1 MAASN
6 VQGTEPR
13 VDELNQP
20 AGQGAPGADDADA
33 EAEEEQGAT
42 MTLVEHLEELRR
54 RLFYS
59 AIAVAVLSVLG
70 FIFWNP
76 ILSFLT
82 APLPNVVDR
91 ILGPGKH
98 ADTPK
103 LILTSIGGPFLVSLK
118 IALATG
124 IVAASPILL
133 YQLWAFISPALT
145 RRERKYALPF
155 TALGVALFSIG
166 LALGY
171 VVLRYP
177 VNWLVNF
184 GSNQFILLPNADDYL
199 TFVAYFLLIFGV
211 VFELPLVLTFLGV
224 LGIINSRVLR
234 AKRVYILFGLWVAAT
249 FVTPGADPYSPIIV
263 GAALT
268 VLFELSIILL
278 RILKK

>member
-1 MAASN
+1 MAAGN

-13 VDELNQP
+13 VGELDPLGGHP
-20 AGQGAPGADDADA
+20 APETGADEED
-33 EAEEEQGAT
+33 EEEQGAT

-59 AIAVAVLSVLG
+59 AIAVAVFSVLG

-91 ILGPGKH
+91 IVPGGK
-98 ADTPK
+98 ASGTPR
-103 LILTSIGGPFLVSLK
+103 LIETHIGGPFLVSLK

-124 IVAASPILL
+124 IIIAMPVLL

-155 TALGVALFSIG
+155 TLLGVVLFVVG

-184 GSNQFILLPNADDYL
+184 GSNQFILLPSADDYL
-199 TFVAYFLLIFGV
+199 TFVAYFLLIFGL
-211 VFELPLVLTFLGV
+211 VFELPLVITFLGM
-224 LGIINSRVLR
+224 LGVINSHMLR

>member
-6 VQGTEPR
+6 VQGGEPR
-13 VDELNQP
+13 VDELDA
-20 AGQGAPGADDADA
+20 AGAEQGG
-33 EAEEEQGAT
+33 EEEEEQGAT
-42 MTLVEHLEELRR
+42 MTLIEHLEELRR

-59 AIAVAVLSVLG
+59 AIAVAVFSVLG
-70 FIFWNP
+70 FIFWDP
-76 ILSFLT
+76 ILRFLT

-98 ADTPK
+98 PGAPS
-103 LILTSIGGPFLVSLK
+103 LIETHIGGPFLVSLK

-124 IVAASPILL
+124 IVVASPILL

-155 TALGVALFSIG
+155 TVLGVVLFVAG

-184 GSNQFILLPNADDYL
+184 GSDQFILLPSADDYL
-199 TFVAYFLLIFGV
+199 TFVAYFLLIFGL
-211 VFELPLVLTFLGV
+211 VFELPLVLTFLGM
-224 LGIINSRVLR
+224 LGVINSRVLR

-249 FVTPGADPYSPIIV
+249 FVTPGADPYSPLIV

-268 VLFELSIILL
+268 ILFEFSIILL
-278 RILKK
+278 RIMKK

>member
-1 MAASN
+1 MTASN
-6 VQGTEPR
+6 VRGEVPR
-13 VDELNQP
+13 VDELDAP
-20 AGQGAPGADDADA
+20 AGQNAPGASGQEPEHED
-33 EAEEEQGAT
+33 EQGGT

-59 AIAVAVLSVLG
+59 AVAVAIFSVLG
-70 FIFWNP
+70 FIFWDP
-76 ILSFLT
+76 ILHILT

-91 ILGPGKH
+91 IVPGGT
-98 ADTPK
+98 ATSTPR
-103 LILTSIGGPFLVSLK
+103 LIETHIGGPFLVSLK

-124 IVAASPILL
+124 IVVASPVLI

-155 TALGVALFSIG
+155 TTLGVLLFAVG

-171 VVLRYP
+171 LVLRYP

-184 GSNQFILLPNADDYL
+184 GSDQFILLPSADDYL
-199 TFVAYFLLIFGV
+199 TFVAYFLLIFGA
-211 VFELPLVLTFLGV
+211 VFELPLVVTFLGM
-224 LGIINSRVLR
+224 LGIVNSRVLR
-234 AKRVYILFGLWVAAT
+234 AKRVYILFGLWVVAT

-263 GAALT
+263 GVALT
-268 VLFELSIILL
+268 LLFELSVVLL